1 MAPLLEQDYLIALR
15 EFATYFTS
23 KNISIQTVRQLST
36 LTQLNNA
43 KNYILNNYSHQTEF
57 KLENFLTLTHWFYKK
72 ALDYDII
79 NSKLQLDKENSS
91 IIQFLNRIV
100 NSNFMV
106 NENKFSIDQLRDL
119 KIVHSDIHSCFSN
132 SGNNYLENLFNEY
145 NAQIHSSSQ
154 QNLNNNQSS
163 NDRNYSRFLSS
174 TPEAQKLIFNVN
186 KSVRYTNHESIFDI
200 HISKGTTPSSI
211 FFNRF
216 PKPHFDK
223 DEFFVE
229 KHNEIIENT
238 QKAIIDLIK
247 HSLKSKI
254 ESLTTEIN
262 TFKNGINDSNIN
274 PNDLVDFIFKKEE
287 EALKTKFIAMKNKAE
302 RCEVRKFV
310 VNTRSNDKNQHSDRR
325 MNSTANN
332 SINNENDSL
341 NYSNVSNESVNNSSV
356 SWGRNRNYYYDNS
369 DNNRS
374 RSNIRSRSRTPSNR
388 SHFSPRLNR
397 NYNSY
402 NNNSSNDRCNNARS
416 NNARSNNYRD
426 NNDRSNNDRSNNDRS
441 NNDRSNNDRSNND
454 RSNNDRS
461 NNDLSN
467 CNRSNNN
474 NSNNDRSINDRSNND
489 RSNNDRSNNDRSN
502 NHHSNYHHS
511 RRNNINTINSRY
523 NLQSSI
529 GRH

>member
-36 LTQLNNA
+36 LTQLSNA
-43 KNYILNNYSHQTEF
+43 KNYILNNYSQQTEF
-57 KLENFLTLTHWFYKK
+57 KLENFLTITHWFYKK
-72 ALDYDII
+72 AFDSDII
-79 NSKLQLDKENSS
+79 NSKLQLDKENSP

-106 NENKFSIDQLRDL
+106 NDNKFSTEQLRDL

-145 NAQIHSSSQ
+145 NAQMQSSSQ
-154 QNLNNNQSS
+154 QNINNNQSS
-163 NDRNYSRFLSS
+163 NDRNFSQFLSS
-174 TPEAQKLIFNVN
+174 TPEAQKLIFNIN
-186 KSVRYTNHESIFDI
+186 KSVRYKNHDSIFDI
-200 HISKGTTPSSI
+200 HISNGTTPSSI

-216 PKPHFDK
+216 PKPFFDK
-223 DEFFVE
+223 DELFVE
-229 KHNEIIENT
+229 KYNEIIEKT

-247 HSLKSKI
+247 DSLKSKI
-254 ESLTTEIN
+254 ESITTEIN
-262 TFKNGINDSNIN
+262 TFKNGINDSSIN
-274 PNDLVDFIFKKEE
+274 PNDLVDYIFKKEE
-287 EALKTKFIAMKNKAE
+287 EEMKTKFIAMKNKAD

-310 VNTRSNDKNQHSDRR
+310 VNTRSSDNNQHSDRR

-332 SINNENDSL
+332 SINNENNSL

-356 SWGRNRNYYYDNS
+356 AWGRNENHYYDNS

-374 RSNIRSRSRTPSNR
+374 RSNIRSRTPSNR
-388 SHFSPRLNR
+388 SNFSSRQNKD
-397 NYNSY
+397 YNSY
-402 NNNSSNDRCNNARS
+402 NNSNNDRFNNARTRNS
-416 NNARSNNYRD
+416 RSNNYRF
-426 NNDRSNNDRSNNDRS
+426 NNDHSNFNRSNNNNWNNERLNNDRSNNNRSNNNRSNNDRSNNDRS

-454 RSNNDRS
+454 CSNYSRSNNNRSNNDHSNNDRS
-461 NNDLSN
+461 
-467 CNRSNNN
+467 
-474 NSNNDRSINDRSNND
+474 
-489 RSNNDRSNNDRSN
+489 
-502 NHHSNYHHS
+502 
-511 RRNNINTINSRY
+511 RRNNTSTINSRY